1 MLSIIVPTY
10 NERENLPI
18 LVKRLAESLKNID
31 FELIIVD
38 DDSPDKTWGLAAEL
52 KKDYPFIHVIRRV
65 GQRDLATAVI
75 EGFKKSKG
83 SILAVMDADL
93 QHPPEKIPYMLDKI
107 KNGADIVVGS
117 RYIEGGEI
125 EKWSV
130 VRKFYSKFATFLSHA
145 FIPKSRATND
155 PLSGFFMI
163 KKDVVKNISLNP
175 IGYKILLEILA
186 KGKYKNLEE
195 EPIKFK
201 NREKGESSLNA
212 GVQIKYIRHLFRLAW
227 ETKEIHRIIK
237 FAFVGLIGVFVNLGI
252 LWALTDFAKIYYLI
266 SAVFSIEA
274 SIISNFL
281 LNDIWTF
288 KDRKSKGLKEWNKRL
303 IKFNLISSPAFPM
316 QIFVMGLLK
325 EFFGMYYLLAALI
338 GIIVVF
344 IWNFFAN
351 SFWTWKR

>member
-10 NERENLPI
+10 NEKENLPI
-18 LVKRLAESLKNID
+18 LVKKLDESLKNID

-38 DDSPDKTWGLAAEL
+38 DDSPDGTWRLADEL
-52 KKDYPFIHVIRRV
+52 KKDYPFMHVIRRI
-65 GQRDLATAVI
+65 GKRDLATAVI
-75 EGFKKSKG
+75 EGFEKSKG
-83 SILAVMDADL
+83 KILAVMDADL
-93 QHPPEKIPYMLDKI
+93 QHPPEKIPHMLDKI

-117 RYIEGGEI
+117 RYVKGGMI
-125 EKWSV
+125 KKWSI
-130 VRKFYSKFATFLSHA
+130 VRKFYSKFATFLAHA

-163 KKDVVKNISLNP
+163 KRDVIKNIPLNP

-201 NREKGESSLNA
+201 EREKGKSSLNA
-212 GVQIKYIRHLFRLAW
+212 GVQVKYIRHLLRLAW
-227 ETKEIHRIIK
+227 EVKEIHRIIK
-237 FAFVGLIGVFVNLGI
+237 FAFVGLIGVFVNLGV
-252 LWALTDFAKIYYLI
+252 LWALTDLAKIYYLI
-266 SAVFSIEA
+266 SAVFSIEV

-288 KDRKSKGLKEWNKRL
+288 KDRRSYGAKKWIERL

-316 QIFVMGLLK
+316 QISVMGLLK

-338 GIIVVF
+338 GIFVVF
-344 IWNFFAN
+344 VWNFFAN
-351 SFWTWKR
+351 SFWTWKN